1 MNNSVQTNNH
11 CRGVRDQVVSPPSL
25 LTCGSDDTIPWSL
38 LHMRLGGDT
47 THGRHWSLYV
57 HHQDTL
63 QEGGRWKM
71 EGGSPLQT
79 VGQAV
84 AAG

>member
-11 CRGVRDQVVSPPSL
+11 WRGVRDQVVSPLSL
-25 LTCGSDDTIPWSL
+25 STCRSDDAIPSSL
-38 LHMRLGGDT
+38 LHVGLGGDT

-63 QEGGRWKM
+63 QLEGGRWKV
-71 EGGSPLQT
+71 EVLSRLL
-79 VGQAV
+79 ARL
-84 AAG
+84 